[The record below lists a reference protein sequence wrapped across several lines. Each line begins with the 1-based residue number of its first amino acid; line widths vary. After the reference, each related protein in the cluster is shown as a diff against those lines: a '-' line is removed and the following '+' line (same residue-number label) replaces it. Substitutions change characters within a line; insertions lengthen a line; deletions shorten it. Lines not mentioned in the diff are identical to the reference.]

1 MEFGIFNSVCVLP
14 RYAEQHGESAEHDRI
29 MDEVAYVE
37 AADKAGFKYAW
48 VTEHHFLTTYSHLS
62 ANESFLAYVAA
73 RTNNIHLGSG
83 IFNITPP
90 VNHPARIAERVAML
104 DHLSGGRFEFGT
116 GRGSSTTEQKG
127 FGIEDSELTREMVAE
142 TLPQIVRMW
151 KDGEYSYDGKFFS
164 MPPRNVLPKPY
175 TKPHPPL
182 WMAAGSP
189 GTFDLAAELGVG
201 VLCFGFSSPESL
213 TPLVSRYKEKIED
226 CKNPVGGF
234 VNNNVMVTTQMLC
247 MEDGAKARKVFLEAD
262 TNYFIGIL
270 FHYLDTFPRPAGI
283 PDWPEILPAVTPDQL
298 DAAIAAGEMAIGS
311 PDEVAK
317 TVERYVATGADQL
330 SFGMLS
336 TSISLENCQEAVE
349 TFGKH
354 VLKEFDKDPVHST
367 TKQRLAAPTASK

>member
-14 RYAEQHGESAEHDRI
+14 RYVEQHGASAEHDRI
-29 MDEVAYVE
+29 MDEIAYVE

-48 VTEHHFLTTYSHLS
+48 VTEHHFLKTYSHLS
-62 ANESFLAYVAA
+62 ANESFLAFAAA
-73 RTNNIHLGSG
+73 RTKNIHLGSG

-104 DHLSGGRFEFGT
+104 DHLSQGRFEFGT

-151 KDGEYSYDGKFFS
+151 KDEDYSYDGKFFS
-164 MPPRNVLPKPY
+164 MPTRNVLPKPY
-175 TKPHPPL
+175 SDPHPPI

-201 VLCFGFSSPESL
+201 VLCFGFSSPDAL
-213 TPLVSRYKEKIED
+213 TPLVSRYKEKIQD

-247 MEDGAKARKVFLEAD
+247 MEDGAKARQAFLQAD

-283 PDWPEILPAVTPDQL
+283 PDWPETLPPVTPEQL
-298 DAAIAAGEMAIGS
+298 DAGIAAGEMAIGS
-311 PDEVAK
+311 PEEVAK
-317 TVERYVATGADQL
+317 TVDRYVATGADQL

-336 TSISLENCQEAVE
+336 TSLSIETCQEAVE

-354 VLKEFDKDPVHST
+354 ILKEYDKDPVHNT
-367 TKQRLAAPTASK
+367 TKQRLAAGGK